1 MSLGNASIKRA
12 TGAIGKTGEKSKKA
26 AFTAN
31 RSLIELEISKIK
43 FERSAC
49 DLAELKKSVKKYGI
63 LHPVFVLREGEEF
76 ILLSGKA
83 RMTAAAELGMES
95 VPAVVLDMEGSRV
108 SAAKKRTSAQKSGA
122 CTADDLGRDR
132 RERRYSRRKIQRDQR
147 DRLRSARVP
156 LITDRKK
163 A

>member
-49 DLAELKKSVKKYGI
+49 DLELKKSVKKYGI

-108 SAAKKRTSAQKSGA
+108 SAAKKE
-122 CTADDLGRDR
+122 L
-132 RERRYSRRKIQRDQR
+132 
-147 DRLRSARVP
+147 L
-156 LITDRKK
+156 LKK
-163 A
+163 AAPVQPMISDEIAASEDIHEEKFNAIKGIGSDLPEYLL

>member
-95 VPAVVLDMEGSRV
+95 VPAVVLDMEGSGV
-108 SAAKKRTSAQKSGA
+108 SAAKKE
-122 CTADDLGRDR
+122 L
-132 RERRYSRRKIQRDQR
+132 
-147 DRLRSARVP
+147 L
-156 LITDRKK
+156 LKK
-163 A
+163 AAPVQPSISDEIAASEDIHEEKFNAIKGIGSDLPDYLL

>member
-49 DLAELKKSVKKYGI
+49 DLAELKN
-63 LHPVFVLREGEEF
+63 P
-76 ILLSGKA
+76 
-83 RMTAAAELGMES
+83 
-95 VPAVVLDMEGSRV
+95 
-108 SAAKKRTSAQKSGA
+108 
-122 CTADDLGRDR
+122 
-132 RERRYSRRKIQRDQR
+132 
-147 DRLRSARVP
+147 LRSTGSCIPCSFCAKGKSLFFFLAKRE
-156 LITDRKK
+156 
-163 A
+163 

>member
-49 DLAELKKSVKKYGI
+49 DLA
-63 LHPVFVLREGEEF
+63 
-76 ILLSGKA
+76 
-83 RMTAAAELGMES
+83 
-95 VPAVVLDMEGSRV
+95 
-108 SAAKKRTSAQKSGA
+108 
-122 CTADDLGRDR
+122 
-132 RERRYSRRKIQRDQR
+132 
-147 DRLRSARVP
+147 
-156 LITDRKK
+156 
-163 A
+163 